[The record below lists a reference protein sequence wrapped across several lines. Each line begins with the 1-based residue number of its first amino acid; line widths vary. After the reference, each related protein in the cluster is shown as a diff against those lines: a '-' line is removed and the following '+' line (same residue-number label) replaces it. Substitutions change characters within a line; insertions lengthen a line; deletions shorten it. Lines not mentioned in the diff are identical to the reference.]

1 MSLLEGQESE
11 EEVEPSRPLNY
22 PRLVAA
28 NLCLRLLPQTSIFG
42 LLSFVKIT
50 KLVPLRYVKLR
61 GITIFH
67 GKEEKFSKEIY
78 SFKVTRESSR
88 KN

>member
-28 NLCLRLLPQTSIFG
+28 NLCLRLLPQTSTIFSNTINIQSRSSLENHTT
-42 LLSFVKIT
+42 LLS
-50 KLVPLRYVKLR
+50 L
-61 GITIFH
+61 H
-67 GKEEKFSKEIY
+67 
-78 SFKVTRESSR
+78 
-88 KN
+88 